1 MAEFHNLAANK
12 MENVH
17 RETKQRQLTLSS
29 LPPNSPHITT
39 NRFISHRKAPLEM
52 IPLWAG
58 EMEP

>member
-1 MAEFHNLAANK
+1 MAGISQPCCKK

-17 RETKQRQLTLSS
+17 REAKQRQLTLSS
-29 LPPNSPHITT
+29 LPPNIPHITS